1 MYLPVAFAETDLS
14 RLHEFIEQNSFGLL
28 TSRFDG
34 KPVATHLP
42 FLLERPA
49 RPGERGALVGHMAR
63 ANPQWR
69 EAEGD
74 EVLAVFS
81 GPHAYISPAW
91 YEAENV
97 VPTWNYVAVH
107 ATGPFQLIDDP
118 DELRTILQAT
128 VRKYEGSRPAPWQW
142 DDSLPSAERLLAHI
156 VGFRIPIERL
166 EGKWKLSQNQP
177 ADRQEL
183 VIRGLEK
190 EGTPDGLGIAREMRA
205 RRGTT
210 DAP

>member
-1 MYLPVAFAETDLS
+1 MYTPVAFAETDLS

-28 TSRFDG
+28 ISRHDG

-42 FLLERPA
+42 LLLERPA
-49 RPGERGALVGHMAR
+49 RPGERGALVGHMAK

-91 YEAENV
+91 YKAENV

-107 ATGPFQLIDDP
+107 ATGPLQLIDDP
-118 DELRTILQAT
+118 DELRKILRAS
-128 VRKYEGSRPAPWQW
+128 VDKYEAPRPEPWRW
-142 DDSLPSAERLLAHI
+142 DDSRPSAERLLTHI
-156 VGFRIPIERL
+156 VGFRISIERL

-177 ADRQEL
+177 VDRQEK
-183 VIRGLEK
+183 VIRGLEA
-190 EGTPDGLGIAREMRA
+190 EPTPDALAIARLMRTA
-205 RRGTT
+205 RGAV
-210 DAP
+210 DPS